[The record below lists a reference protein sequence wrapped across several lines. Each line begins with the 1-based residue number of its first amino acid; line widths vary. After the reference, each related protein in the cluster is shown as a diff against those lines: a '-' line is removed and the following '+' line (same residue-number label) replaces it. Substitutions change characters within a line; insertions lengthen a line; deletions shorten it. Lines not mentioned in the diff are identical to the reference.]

1 MLHCSDIGILVD
13 QWVNHVI
20 VDSVSNQ
27 YGEFSGLVSDILRYV
42 KYSVLLPILQWLTVN
57 NLLTLGVMG
66 MVVRYIVYMCTVY

>member
-1 MLHCSDIGILVD
+1 MMLHCSDIGILVD

-42 KYSVLLPILQWLTVN
+42 KYSVLLPILQ
-57 NLLTLGVMG
+57 
-66 MVVRYIVYMCTVY
+66 